1 MTYGEKLIID
11 YIEARNETL
20 RDVAEDT
27 EAIVAVLDAL
37 ESIHRVFME
46 LLLEAH
52 GPFNFVSETP
62 CDCEDPDFDF
72 VW

>member
-1 MTYGEKLIID
+1 MGEKILMN
-11 YIEARNETL
+11 YLLSPNETL
-20 RDVAEDT
+20 RDVDGDV
-27 EAIVAVLDAL
+27 EAIASVLDAL